1 MRLRLIAIPSRSF
14 GYAARRSRVQD
25 ATGGSGAR
33 GSVGLDVSGAKARAV
48 IRARRGRG
56 RGRVTAG

>member
-48 IRARRGRG
+48 RARRGRG